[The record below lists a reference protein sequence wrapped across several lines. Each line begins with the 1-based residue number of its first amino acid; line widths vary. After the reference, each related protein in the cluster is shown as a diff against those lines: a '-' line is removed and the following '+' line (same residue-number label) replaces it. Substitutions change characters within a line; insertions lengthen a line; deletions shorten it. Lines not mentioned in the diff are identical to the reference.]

1 MEMWEETLNAELG
14 AIGDS
19 SDEICLVRS
28 SYSRK
33 QAACVS
39 AWRVRGG
46 DPAAGTE
53 TTFNRLIS
61 GKRRLFSTASLV
73 SSRGRTHLDP
83 GAKSGPLP
91 VICTAS

>member
-53 TTFNRLIS
+53 TTFI
-61 GKRRLFSTASLV
+61 
-73 SSRGRTHLDP
+73 
-83 GAKSGPLP
+83 
-91 VICTAS
+91 